1 MAAAAR
7 MREHA
12 PMKSARTAKDPRN
25 QAAASLRGAAAA
37 VAAYL
42 AALPPPVRARM
53 RQIRAIVRATAPGA
67 VEHFSYRIP
76 GFRLDGR
83 TLVWY
88 AAFKQHISLY
98 PITPALL
105 RAHHIDLSGY
115 QTSKGTI
122 RLPLDEPLP
131 APLVK
136 RLVKARATEV
146 RSTA

>member
-1 MAAAAR
+1 MAAVAR
-7 MREHA
+7 VREHA
-12 PMKSARTAKDPRN
+12 PMKRTRARKDPTS
-25 QAAASLRGAAAA
+25 QTATSLGA
-37 VAAYL
+37 VTAYL
-42 AALPPPVRARM
+42 ATLPPPVRARM

-83 TLVWY
+83 PLVWY
-88 AAFKQHISLY
+88 AAFRQHISLY
-98 PITPALL
+98 PITPTLL
-105 RAHHIDLSGY
+105 RAHRIDVSGY
-115 QTSKGTI
+115 ETSKGTI

-136 RLVKARATEV
+136 RLVKARAAEV